1 MGLNQ
6 VMPLAIDVAEL
17 SHFYRTRG
25 FEPIVEEQHYARF
38 RSAKKQRYRESLNE
52 SAEQRFCKP
61 PVAMP

>member
-1 MGLNQ
+1 MELNQ
-6 VMPLAIDVAEL
+6 VTLPAIDVAE
-17 SHFYRTRG
+17 SICFYNTMG

-52 SAEQRFCKP
+52 SAGQRFCKP